1 LAAVELYRATRNQQY
16 AAEAARFA
24 GLLRQCQEQRFL
36 EGLPL
41 TGFYYT
47 DTSRRKVLHDQHMS
61 FEETPQIALQ
71 ALCDTFPNH
80 PDWMQWYAAAL
91 LQSEY
96 FYRRGAAIS
105 EPYRH
110 LPNSV
115 WPRSEIET
123 LTRDWDVEG
132 AVEQFNDATALSAG
146 YHLRVFPIWR
156 DQAYHGSTAIQMS
169 GTAGLLASATLRGRP
184 ELEDLARLQLQ
195 WVFGGNPFSQS
206 LMYGEGYDFQPHFA
220 YCLRDLVGSLPVG
233 VDSRHKDTPC
243 WSATNTATYK
253 EIWVV
258 PVSRLLLSLSYAAM
272 PSQVAKSLDVS
283 LASTRMN
290 PSTIRLEARVRGAGL
305 HRVQLRT
312 FNAIT
317 DEPEKT
323 ITLSAGKDQTL
334 RWTLAVTDQDKP
346 WAAVAITDG
355 NPASRKE
362 VFGTARELSPLP

>member
-1 LAAVELYRATRNQQY
+1 
-16 AAEAARFA
+16 
-24 GLLRQCQEQRFL
+24 
-36 EGLPL
+36 
-41 TGFYYT
+41 
-47 DTSRRKVLHDQHMS
+47 
-61 FEETPQIALQ
+61 
-71 ALCDTFPNH
+71 
-80 PDWMQWYAAAL
+80 
-91 LQSEY
+91 
-96 FYRRGAAIS
+96 
-105 EPYRH
+105 
-110 LPNSV
+110 
-115 WPRSEIET
+115 
-123 LTRDWDVEG
+123 
-132 AVEQFNDATALSAG
+132 
-146 YHLRVFPIWR
+146 
-156 DQAYHGSTAIQMS
+156 
-169 GTAGLLASATLRGRP
+169 
-184 ELEDLARLQLQ
+184 
-195 WVFGGNPFSQS
+195 
-206 LMYGEGYDFQPHFA
+206 MYGEGYDFQPHFA